1 MVDLWRFLTGRE
13 LAGLRAES
21 RSELLDDEQARLYG
35 ELGDGVKGVAE
46 LSLVGADLFEIVV
59 TGSGGRARVAP
70 YGAGFRASYAEQWR
84 RLAAAVRGAG
94 TVAAGLEDGL
104 ISLRWV
110 TGAASGLAVRRNEEW
125 AAEEFA
131 MTVVSST
138 TVGYAAIRTTVAHL
152 RRQTVAGRL
161 ELVMVGPTVE
171 ALAGPEE
178 ELAGFGEVV
187 RVGVGPVQS
196 IAHANA
202 AGVRRARGR
211 VVALTEDHCFPEPE
225 WAEALLRAHEEDWAV
240 VGPVMV
246 NGNPG
251 SMVSEADFVIGYG
264 PWMAPMGPEEMS
276 FLPGHNSCYRRD
288 ALMALGGRL
297 ERLLEAETVLHM
309 EWVAQG
315 RRMRVEPGARARHVN
330 YSLWR
335 SWVPVQVIAG
345 RLFGG
350 MRAATWPRRRQLFFA
365 AASPLIPLVRL
376 WRVAGEFRRPGRS
389 YWRLA
394 RMAPALVIGLALDGV
409 GQFLGYAVG
418 PGDAMARLARYEFNR
433 VEHVREADRGVWDMR

>member
-1 MVDLWRFLTGRE
+1 MVW
-13 LAGLRAES
+13 
-21 RSELLDDEQARLYG
+21 
-35 ELGDGVKGVAE
+35 
-46 LSLVGADLFEIVV
+46 
-59 TGSGGRARVAP
+59 GGW
-70 YGAGFRASYAEQWR
+70 GG
-84 RLAAAVRGAG
+84 GG
-94 TVAAGLEDGL
+94 
-104 ISLRWV
+104 
-110 TGAASGLAVRRNEEW
+110 
-125 AAEEFA
+125 
-131 MTVVSST
+131 
-138 TVGYAAIRTTVAHL
+138 
-152 RRQTVAGRL
+152 
-161 ELVMVGPTVE
+161 
-171 ALAGPEE
+171 
-178 ELAGFGEVV
+178 

-196 IAHANA
+196 IAHATA

-251 SMVSEADFVIGYG
+251 SMVSEADFGIGYG
-264 PWMAPMGPEEMS
+264 PWMAPLGPEEMP

-288 ALMALGGRL
+288 ALLALGGRL

-309 EWVAQG
+309 EWAAQG

-376 WRVAGEFRRPGRS
+376 WRVAREFGRPGRS

-394 RMAPALVIGLALDGV
+394 RLAPALGIGLALDGV
-409 GQFLGYAVG
+409 GQFLGYAFG
-418 PGDAMARLARYEFNR
+418 PGDAMEQLARYEFNR
-433 VEHVREADRGVWDMR
+433 VEHVRREDRGVWDVR